1 MILVVMIPYLSI
13 CTLFVIKKRNLCLKK
28 LKKKKKLKKLWNS
41 TLVLLMQ
48 ELDFVLCVC
57 SYLFCV

>member
-28 LKKKKKLKKLWNS
+28 LKKKKS
-41 TLVLLMQ
+41 
-48 ELDFVLCVC
+48 
-57 SYLFCV
+57 